1 MGAKVERVRT
11 LHRTNNRDGKAM
23 REKGGKEIN
32 RGTEE

>member
-1 MGAKVERVRT
+1 MRAKVQRIRT
-11 LHRTNNRDGKAM
+11 IHRINRKAM